1 MHILRDKIRPAP
13 VAIGFFLRVCYERAV
28 WAVPCKLAGGLSK
41 MCEYDRLKN
50 STFRTFLMVALTC
63 VAAEG
68 HAVAE
73 RFAFERHMMGTSV
86 EVIVWSPDRDA
97 SEKAVERAYAEIE
110 RIEKKLSVRKKDSR
124 ITEINQWAGTKP
136 VKVDD
141 EMYRLI
147 RESKRFSEM
156 SGGAFDIS
164 VQGLGDIWDFTRPG
178 FREPG
183 PDRVKKGLK
192 RVDYRKIRLNEGDST
207 VFLEEG
213 GMEISLGGIAKG
225 YAVDRAVGILRE
237 SGIKG
242 GIVSAGGD
250 LLAFGRKGNGEV
262 WKVGV
267 RNPRDHKKNICVLP
281 VSNLS
286 VATSGD
292 YERYRM
298 IDGKRVH
305 HIIDPRTGYPSTGC
319 MSATVVAKGAMT
331 ADALATAVFV
341 LGPEA
346 GLALLEA
353 LPGVEGILVDSDG
366 KTSASKGLAGFS
378 ERSLKEKPDRLDSHQ
393 KHNESIN

>member
-1 MHILRDKIRPAP
+1 
-13 VAIGFFLRVCYERAV
+13 
-28 WAVPCKLAGGLSK
+28 
-41 MCEYDRLKN
+41 MCGYDRLKYCV
-50 STFRTFLMVALTC
+50 LLALFIIILVPC
-63 VAAEG
+63 VPAVGEDIAA
-68 HAVAE
+68 
-73 RFAFERHMMGTSV
+73 RFVFERTLMGTSV

-97 SEKAVERAYAEIE
+97 SEEAVERAYAEVE

-136 VKVDD
+136 VEVDD

-156 SGGAFDIS
+156 SGGAFDIT
-164 VQGLGDIWDFTRPG
+164 VQGLGDIWDFNRPG

-183 PDRVKKGLK
+183 PDRVKRGLK
-192 RVDYRKIRLNEGDST
+192 RVDYRKIRLNERDST

-267 RNPRDHKKNICVLP
+267 RNPRDLSKNICVLP

-298 IDGKRVH
+298 VDGKRVH
-305 HIIDPRTGYPSTGC
+305 HIIDPRTGYPSTEC
-319 MSATVVAKGAMT
+319 MSATVAARSAMT

-346 GLALLEA
+346 GLALLEG
-353 LPGVEGILVDSDG
+353 LPGVEGIVVDSDG
-366 KTSASKGLAGFS
+366 KITASTGLAGAG
-378 ERSLKEKPDRLDSHQ
+378 ERLPDEKPNRLRPHQ
-393 KHNESIN
+393 KHNDLRN

>member
-1 MHILRDKIRPAP
+1 
-13 VAIGFFLRVCYERAV
+13 
-28 WAVPCKLAGGLSK
+28 
-41 MCEYDRLKN
+41 MCGYDRLEEGI
-50 STFRTFLMVALTC
+50 FLAFLMFALTC
-63 VAAEG
+63 VTAAG
-68 HAVAE
+68 PAFAE
-73 RFAFERHMMGTSV
+73 RFAFERYMMGTSV

-97 SEKAVERAYAEIE
+97 SEKAVERAYAEVE
-110 RIEKKLSVRKKDSR
+110 RIEKKLSVRKKDSK

-141 EMYRLI
+141 EMYGLI

-164 VQGLGDIWDFTRPG
+164 VQGLGDIWDFNRPG
-178 FREPG
+178 FQEPG
-183 PDRVKKGLK
+183 PDRVEKGLK

-237 SGIKG
+237 SGIEG

-250 LLAFGRKGNGEV
+250 LLAFGRKGNGQV
-262 WKVGV
+262 WNVGV
-267 RNPRDHKKNICVLP
+267 RNPREQKKNICVLP
-281 VSNLS
+281 VSDLA

-319 MSATVVAKGAMT
+319 MSVTVVAKGAMT

-346 GLALLEA
+346 GFALLEA
-353 LPGVEGILVDSDG
+353 LPGVEGIVVDSDG
-366 KTSASKGLAGFS
+366 KITASTGLAG
-378 ERSLKEKPDRLDSHQ
+378 EGGRLKNEKPNSPDSHQ
-393 KHNESIN
+393 KHNEIRN

>member
-1 MHILRDKIRPAP
+1 
-13 VAIGFFLRVCYERAV
+13 
-28 WAVPCKLAGGLSK
+28 
-41 MCEYDRLKN
+41 MCECDRLKN
-50 STFRTFLMVALTC
+50 STFLTFLIIALTC

-68 HAVAE
+68 QAFPE
-73 RFAFERHMMGTSV
+73 RFAFERYMMGTSV
-86 EVIVWSPDRDA
+86 EVIVWGPDRDA
-97 SEKAVERAYAEIE
+97 SEKAVERAYAEFE
-110 RIEKKLSVRKKDSR
+110 RIEKKLSVRRRDSE
-124 ITEINQWAGTKP
+124 ITQINRSAGSKP

-141 EMYRLI
+141 EIYLLI

-164 VQGLGDIWDFTRPG
+164 VQGLGDIWDFDRPG
-178 FREPG
+178 FQAPG
-183 PDRVKKGLK
+183 PDRAEKGLK

-225 YAVDRAVGILRE
+225 YAVDRAVGILQE

-250 LLAFGRKGNGEV
+250 LLAFGRKGNGQV
-262 WKVGV
+262 WNVGV

-281 VSNLS
+281 VSNLA

-346 GLALLEA
+346 GLALLEE
-353 LPGVEGILVDSDG
+353 LPGVEGIVVDSDG
-366 KTSASKGLAGFS
+366 RISASKGLAGVS
-378 ERSLKEKPDRLDSHQ
+378 ERSPNEKPDGLDSHQ
-393 KHNESIN
+393 KHNESVNE